1 MSLDLSD
8 SVQKWKNHF
17 QSMAQGK
24 IPLDD
29 IYILNQRGRGLGS
42 NNRGKALYKVQSGG
56 QGPSNLTTTNS
67 VTTPVNRGYAMA
79 QARIKNSNKLSRSQP
94 MKKRTTGRVIKAR
107 KNPVRHRRVSKPRT
121 RRTSKPKKSRAKR
134 KAPARKSAKR
144 KGPKRKTTKRVV
156 RKDVFR

>member
-42 NNRGKALYKVQSGG
+42 NNRGKAFV
-56 QGPSNLTTTNS
+56 
-67 VTTPVNRGYAMA
+67 
-79 QARIKNSNKLSRSQP
+79 
-94 MKKRTTGRVIKAR
+94 
-107 KNPVRHRRVSKPRT
+107 
-121 RRTSKPKKSRAKR
+121 
-134 KAPARKSAKR
+134 
-144 KGPKRKTTKRVV
+144 
-156 RKDVFR
+156 

>member
-1 MSLDLSD
+1 MEKS
-8 SVQKWKNHF
+8 F
-17 QSMAQGK
+17 PIYGTRK

-94 MKKRTTGRVIKAR
+94 MKKRTTGEGYK
-107 KNPVRHRRVSKPRT
+107 SKE
-121 RRTSKPKKSRAKR
+121 KSSEA
-134 KAPARKSAKR
+134 
-144 KGPKRKTTKRVV
+144 
-156 RKDVFR
+156 

>member
-17 QSMAQGK
+17 QAMAQGK

-29 IYILNQRGRGLGS
+29 IYILNQKGRGLGS

-56 QGPSNLTTTNS
+56 QTPSNVTTTKT

-94 MKKRTTGRVIKAR
+94 LKKRTSGKVIKAR
-107 KNPVRHRRVSKPRT
+107 KTPVRRRRVSKPRR
-121 RRTSKPKKSRAKR
+121 RRTSKPNKSRVKR
-134 KAPARKSAKR
+134 KTPARKRTARQGGKR
-144 KGPKRKTTKRVV
+144 KRCVV
-156 RKDVFR
+156 KKDVFR

>member
-8 SVQKWKNHF
+8 SVQKWKHHF

-29 IYILNQRGRGLGS
+29 IYILNQKGRGLGS

-56 QGPSNLTTTNS
+56 QAPSNVTSTNT

-79 QARIKNSNKLSRSQP
+79 QARIKNSNRLSRSQP
-94 MKKRTTGRVIKAR
+94 MKKRASGKVIKAR
-107 KNPVRHRRVSKPRT
+107 KTPVRHRRVSKPQR
-121 RRTSKPKKSRAKR
+121 RRTSKPKKSRTKR
-134 KAPARKSAKR
+134 NAPA
-144 KGPKRKTTKRVV
+144 
-156 RKDVFR
+156 